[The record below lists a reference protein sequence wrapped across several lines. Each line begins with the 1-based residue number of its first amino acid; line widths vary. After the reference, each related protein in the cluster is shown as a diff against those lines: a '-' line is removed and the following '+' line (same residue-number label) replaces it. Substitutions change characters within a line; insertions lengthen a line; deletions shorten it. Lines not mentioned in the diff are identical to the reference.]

1 MCDCL
6 TSYLLIGSRGKLG
19 APVHGEADSEPDRGC
34 VADGRKIV
42 RQTMVD
48 GEADSE
54 PDRGCVADGRKIVR
68 QTMVDVAPGV
78 RHKLGGALQRVEVHI
93 AGQRPQPGQHVRLCH
108 RQKDEVGRRATAR
121 STCPTAPSREG

>member
-19 APVHGEADSEPDRGC
+19 APVH
-34 VADGRKIV
+34 
-42 RQTMVD
+42 

-93 AGQRPQPGQHVRLCH
+93 AGQRPQPGQHVRLRH
-108 RQKDEVGRRATAR
+108 REKDEVGRRALAR
-121 STCPTAPSREG
+121 HPVNDRDVG